1 MPRLVSSSVAR
12 VPPRPAIVGSLPVV
26 PRLPGRL
33 GFVTDWVLHV
43 DLDQFIAAVEVLRH
57 PELAGL
63 PVVVGGDGDPSKRG
77 VVATASYEARE
88 YGIRSGMA
96 LRTAYRRCPQAV
108 FLAVDRD
115 LDLSASARA

>member
-43 DLDQFIAAVEVLRH
+43 DLDQFIAAVEVLRR
-57 PELAGL
+57 PELRGL

-77 VVATASYEARE
+77 AVATASYEAPAF
-88 YGIRSGMA
+88 GGQSGLPPRTA
-96 LRTAYRRCPQAV
+96 LRRWPA
-108 FLAVDRD
+108 
-115 LDLSASARA
+115 AR